1 MFLHLNQCSLK
12 PLITRDYKPGPEKK
26 PTPAP
31 GWAWLLVGLLIGL
44 FVGFLIYLDKA
55 VPVSEKKAVSNL
67 TEAKPQAPPNKKKPD
82 TVEENKKES
91 KELSFSF
98 YNELPRRAIDAPAH
112 ELEQKII
119 QQPKINRPN
128 PVNKA
133 KTETAQSSVLTKSQ
147 PAQSTYIL
155 QVGSFRSP
163 DEAESLKA
171 RLAFMGLQATI
182 QPVTVN
188 KNQRW
193 IRVRVGPFPSF
204 KQAEQVQTRLK
215 RNNITAML
223 LKLSG

>member
-1 MFLHLNQCSLK
+1 M
-12 PLITRDYKPGPEKK
+12 ITRDYKPGPEKK

-55 VPVSEKKAVSNL
+55 VPVSEKKAVSNQ
-67 TEAKPQAPPNKKKPD
+67 TEAKPQVLPHKEKHNA
-82 TVEENKKES
+82 VEENEKEN
-91 KELSFSF
+91 KEFSFSF
-98 YNELPRRAIDAPAH
+98 YNELPRRAIDVPAH
-112 ELEQKII
+112 ELEQKTI
-119 QQPKINRPN
+119 QQPKTNRPH

-133 KTETAQSSVLTKSQ
+133 KIDTPQSSVPKKPQL
-147 PAQSTYIL
+147 AQSTYIL
-155 QVGSFRSP
+155 QVGSFRNP

-193 IRVRVGPFPSF
+193 MRVRVGPFPSF

-215 RNNITAML
+215 RKNITAML